1 MHNHRNEEAGLVA
14 GSPPAFPN
22 SFPAQCLLGPSSSL
36 RGLRGGPVL
45 SLLDTDGSFQR
56 ASHPFC
62 WGLCAEDRHGHS
74 AEQIT
79 PPSCLA
85 LPLALPMALYCS
97 QNGSRSLEQSSHG
110 SAFPPH
116 SFFFFSFDIQSFFI
130 NKKIWNLTLNTPSFG
145 SPECHASP
153 PTGFVQVNPSTCSSP
168 FAVGSHSPLSCQLRD
183 HFLRDAS
190 CHAADKIQ
198 SLGTVDV
205 LSGHHTLSV
214 LEVLSLILTLKRQS
228 SLLQCILRTLGF
240 SRDSRL

>member
-97 QNGSRSLEQSSHG
+97 QNGSRSLEQSSH
-110 SAFPPH
+110 SLAFPPH
-116 SFFFFSFDIQSFFI
+116 SFFFLLTSKAFLLT
-130 NKKIWNLTLNTPSFG
+130 KKYGTSLLTHL
-145 SPECHASP
+145 
-153 PTGFVQVNPSTCSSP
+153 
-168 FAVGSHSPLSCQLRD
+168 
-183 HFLRDAS
+183 
-190 CHAADKIQ
+190 
-198 SLGTVDV
+198 
-205 LSGHHTLSV
+205 LSV
-214 LEVLSLILTLKRQS
+214 PQSATLPLPQALCR
-228 SLLQCILRTLGF
+228 
-240 SRDSRL
+240 